1 MLKATFNSIFVP
13 QMAQLLGCGCYRF
26 GKKEKLTMSG
36 RVPPRRLP
44 PLNAL
49 RAFDAVARRGSILK
63 AADELGVVRGAVR
76 QQLNLLEAHFG
87 VSLFDRENGRLVLTP
102 KGRAFADSVGVAFGI
117 LTRASAELSIGGR
130 RSIRLGVPSAFAV
143 WWLMPRVAALQA
155 ALQDIDIDI
164 VPMAMVE
171 PLAKRADLEA
181 VIMGGE
187 YRPMRDITAIRFMED
202 EFGPVATPDVT
213 GRLGLV
219 EGVKALGAAVALSSR
234 SAPSLWGDWFAES
247 GHAPVNF
254 AGNRE
259 FEDLLLAIGA
269 ARSGLGVAIVPRTA
283 IGEDIDRGALVAPFG
298 FIRRPAGYSL
308 SIRSSDVKD
317 PALVR
322 LADWLSEAGAEP
334 T

>member
-1 MLKATFNSIFVP
+1 
-13 QMAQLLGCGCYRF
+13 
-26 GKKEKLTMSG
+26 MSG
-36 RVPPRRLP
+36 RIPPRRLP

-49 RAFDAVARRGSILK
+49 RAFDAVARCGSILK
-63 AADELGVVRGAVR
+63 AADELGVVRGAIR

-87 VSLFDRENGRLVLTP
+87 VPLFDRENGRLVLTA

-117 LTRASAELSIGGR
+117 LTRASAELSGGER

-143 WWLMPRVAALQA
+143 WWLMPRLAALQTV
-155 ALQDIDIDI
+155 LQDIDI
-164 VPMAMVE
+164 VPMAIVE
-171 PLAKRADLEA
+171 PLAKRPDLEA

-202 EFGPVATPDVT
+202 EFGPVTTPDIAD
-213 GRLGLV
+213 RLGLANRV
-219 EGVKALGAAVALSSR
+219 SALAGAIGLASR
-234 SAPSLWGDWFAES
+234 SAPSLWEDWFAES
-247 GHAPVNF
+247 GRAPIRF

-269 ARSGLGVAIVPRTA
+269 ARSGLGVAIAPRA
-283 IGEDIDRGALVAPFG
+283 AVGEDIDRGTLVAPSG

-322 LADWLSEAGAEP
+322 MADWLSEAGAEP
-334 T
+334 A

>member
-1 MLKATFNSIFVP
+1 MPSESV
-13 QMAQLLGCGCYRF
+13 
-26 GKKEKLTMSG
+26 SS
-36 RVPPRRLP
+36 RRLP

-49 RAFDAVARRGSILK
+49 RAFDAVARRGSIMK

-87 VSLFDRENGRLVLTP
+87 IALFDRENGRLVLTA

-117 LTRASAELSIGGR
+117 LTRASAELSIGSR

-143 WWLMPRVAALQA
+143 WWLMPRVADLQA
-155 ALQDIDIDI
+155 TLQDVDIDI

-187 YRPMRDITAIRFMED
+187 YRPTRDITAIRFMED
-202 EFGPVATPDVT
+202 EFGPVAAPDVA
-213 GRLGLV
+213 GRLGLSA
-219 EGVKALGAAVALSSR
+219 GVPALAGAVALSTR
-234 SAPSLWGDWFAES
+234 SAPSLWNDWFAES
-247 GHAPVNF
+247 GHASLRF

-269 ARSGLGVAIVPRTA
+269 ARSGLGVAIAPRTA
-283 IGEDIDRGALVAPFG
+283 IGDDIDRRVLVAPYG

-322 LADWLSEAGAEP
+322 LADWLSVAGAEQA
-334 T
+334 

>member
-1 MLKATFNSIFVP
+1 
-13 QMAQLLGCGCYRF
+13 
-26 GKKEKLTMSG
+26 MSG
-36 RVPPRRLP
+36 RIPPRRLP

-49 RAFDAVARRGSILK
+49 RAFDAVARCGSILK
-63 AADELGVVRGAVR
+63 AADELGVVRGAIR
-76 QQLNLLEAHFG
+76 QQLTLLEVHFG
-87 VSLFDRENGRLVLTP
+87 VPLFDRENGRLVLTA

-117 LTRASAELSIGGR
+117 LTRASAELSVGQR

-143 WWLMPRVAALQA
+143 WWLMPRLAALQA

-164 VPMAMVE
+164 VPMATVE

-202 EFGPVATPDVT
+202 EFGPVTTPDIAD
-213 GRLGLV
+213 RLGLAS
-219 EGVKALGAAVALSSR
+219 GVSALAGAVGLASR
-234 SAPSLWGDWFAES
+234 SAPSLWEDWFAES
-247 GHAPVNF
+247 GRAPIPF
-254 AGNRE
+254 AVDRE

-269 ARSGLGVAIVPRTA
+269 ARSGLGVAVAPRTA
-283 IGEDIDRGALVAPFG
+283 IGEDIDRGTLVAPFG

-308 SIRSSDVKD
+308 SIRSGDVKD

-322 LADWLSEAGAEP
+322 LADWLSETGAEP
-334 T
+334 A

>member
-1 MLKATFNSIFVP
+1 
-13 QMAQLLGCGCYRF
+13 
-26 GKKEKLTMSG
+26 MSG
-36 RVPPRRLP
+36 RIPPRRLP

-49 RAFDAVARRGSILK
+49 RAFDAVARCGSILK
-63 AADELGVVRGAVR
+63 AADELGVVRGAIR

-87 VSLFDRENGRLVLTP
+87 VPLFDRENGRLVLTA

-117 LTRASAELSIGGR
+117 LTRASAELSGGER

-143 WWLMPRVAALQA
+143 WWLMPRLAALQTV
-155 ALQDIDIDI
+155 LQDIDI
-164 VPMAMVE
+164 VPMAIVE
-171 PLAKRADLEA
+171 PLAKRPDLEA

-202 EFGPVATPDVT
+202 EFGPVTTPDIAD
-213 GRLGLV
+213 RLGLANRV
-219 EGVKALGAAVALSSR
+219 SALAGAIGLASR
-234 SAPSLWGDWFAES
+234 SAPSLWEDWFAES
-247 GHAPVNF
+247 GRAPIRF

-269 ARSGLGVAIVPRTA
+269 ARSGLGVAIAPRA
-283 IGEDIDRGALVAPFG
+283 AVGEDIDRGTLVAPFG

-322 LADWLSEAGAEP
+322 MADWLSEAGAEP
-334 T
+334 A